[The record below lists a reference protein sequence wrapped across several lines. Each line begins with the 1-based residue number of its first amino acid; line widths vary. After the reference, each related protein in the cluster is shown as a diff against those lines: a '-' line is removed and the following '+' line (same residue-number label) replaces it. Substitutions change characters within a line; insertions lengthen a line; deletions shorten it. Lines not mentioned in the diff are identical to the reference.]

1 MTPKRVVIK
10 EEEYQGLP
18 GILKD
23 PSRFC
28 RVVRKQSPVSTAC
41 LALKYRVSRMRA
53 KK

>member
-1 MTPKRVVIK
+1 MKRIIIK

-28 RVVRKQSPVSTAC
+28 RIIRRQKAVSTAC
-41 LALKYRVSRMRA
+41 LSLKYKVS
-53 KK
+53 KLK